1 MTHGMVSSTS
11 LVLFL
16 YFIGTKNVARAM
28 TSIATGAKKRA
39 GISWFPELSDKSE
52 GQYNTIVSYDV
63 HVL

>member
-1 MTHGMVSSTS
+1 MTHGIVSSTS

-28 TSIATGAKKRA
+28 TSIATGAKKMV
-39 GISWFPELSDKSE
+39 GITSFPELSDKSE
-52 GQYNTIVSYDV
+52 GQCKTIVSYDV